1 MKEVPSRQEV
11 ETVKEEQ
18 VPMYSISVEA
28 LNNALQYLA
37 SRPFNEVAT
46 IINEIQATTKTL

>member
-1 MKEVPSRQEV
+1 MKEKGLAQEA
-11 ETVKEEQ
+11 KAEQ
-18 VPMYSISVEA
+18 EVPMYSISTEA

>member
-1 MKEVPSRQEV
+1 MAQAK
-11 ETVKEEQ
+11 VKEEQ

-46 IINEIQATTKTL
+46 IINDIQSTTKNI